1 MSGGGLEQGLQVRKG
16 FQLSV
21 GWVSFTRMVLARVR
35 VGQVKV
41 RPALPIDSGILRGLT
56 ICGAWGLTRDVT
68 VTRSS
73 ELTVDFCNA
82 WVRMLHMLL

>member
-1 MSGGGLEQGLQVRKG
+1 MRKG

-21 GWVSFTRMVLARVR
+21 GWVSLTQVVLARVR

-41 RPALPIDSGILRGLT
+41 RPALPIDSGGFARTDYL
-56 ICGAWGLTRDVT
+56 CAWGLTRDVT
-68 VTRSS
+68 VTRSG
-73 ELTVDFCNA
+73 ELTVDFCIA